1 MPKSSKSSYYLEVK
15 CPQGLMGLNSWFPTG
30 VLFGKDIE
38 LLEGGPTW
46 KKEVTGS

>member
-1 MPKSSKSSYYLEVK
+1 MPPRAHGFELLV
-15 CPQGLMGLNSWFPTG
+15 PTG

-46 KKEVTGS
+46 KKEGTGS